1 MELQEAP
8 ADAQQ
13 LAADRTHESRMDEY
27 LRSLGFYRKKIAKDG
42 SCLFRAVAE
51 QVRPILSFIIPNKH
65 HAFNVNKQKHN
76 VNVLQHNLKL
86 P

>member
-1 MELQEAP
+1 MELRASS

-13 LAADRTHESRMDEY
+13 QLAGDRTHESRMDEY

-51 QVRPILSFIIPNKH
+51 QVRRPILIFIIPI
-65 HAFNVNKQKHN
+65 FNVSQF
-76 VNVLQHNLKL
+76 
-86 P
+86 

>member
-8 ADAQQ
+8 ADAQQQ

-51 QVRPILSFIIPNKH
+51 QVRLLLNFRIPNKSH
-65 HAFNVNKQKHN
+65 DFNVYKQKHN
-76 VNVLQHNLKL
+76 VT
-86 P
+86 

>member
-1 MELQEAP
+1 MELREAP

-13 LAADRTHESRMDEY
+13 QLAGDKTHECRMDEY

-51 QVRPILSFIIPNKH
+51 QVRLILIFIIPNKCPD
-65 HAFNVNKQKHN
+65 FNVYIQKHN
-76 VNVLQHNLKL
+76 VT
-86 P
+86 

>member
-1 MELQEAP
+1 MELRAAS

-13 LAADRTHESRMDEY
+13 QLAGDRTHESRMDEY

-51 QVRPILSFIIPNKH
+51 QVRRLILIFTIPIFSMSRF
-65 HAFNVNKQKHN
+65 
-76 VNVLQHNLKL
+76 
-86 P
+86 

>member
-8 ADAQQ
+8 ADAQQQ

-51 QVRPILSFIIPNKH
+51 QVRQLLIFKIPNK
-65 HAFNVNKQKHN
+65 
-76 VNVLQHNLKL
+76 
-86 P
+86 

>member
-1 MELQEAP
+1 MELRAAS

-13 LAADRTHESRMDEY
+13 QLAGDRTHESRMDEY
-27 LRSLGFYRKKIAKDG
+27 LRSMGFYRKKIAKDG

-51 QVRPILSFIIPNKH
+51 QVRTLKLIFRIPF
-65 HAFNVNKQKHN
+65 FNVSRSLMFINTVNK
-76 VNVLQHNLKL
+76 

>member
-1 MELQEAP
+1 MEHRRAS
-8 ADAQQ
+8 ADAQPQ
-13 LAADRTHESRMDEY
+13 LTSDRTLECRMDEY

-51 QVRPILSFIIPNKH
+51 QVRGSILNLKSLL
-65 HAFNVNKQKHN
+65 FNEFTFLNTTLHIYM
-76 VNVLQHNLKL
+76 HLKL

>member
-1 MELQEAP
+1 MELRAAS

-13 LAADRTHESRMDEY
+13 QLAGDRTHESRMDEY

-51 QVRPILSFIIPNKH
+51 QVRRLILIFIIPI
-65 HAFNVNKQKHN
+65 FNVSRF
-76 VNVLQHNLKL
+76 
-86 P
+86 